1 MFLSATADVFIDL
14 PATRKGADFSSMI
27 DAVTKI
33 VTQNRDFSGV
43 ESITSEI
50 SNLVMSKVRY
60 ATKCECI
67 LRADYFTKSFA
78 GDKVSIG
85 SYGLIGKTVTTRNTG
100 EEDYIG
106 VEVTGLNACPCTMD
120 AERKKLISENPEYRD
135 IINSI
140 PVITHNQRN
149 RVKIVVQKI
158 SGVEIEADMLIK
170 VASDIIGSPV
180 ELGESLESDV
190 ALIYRQHK
198 NPQFVEDVVRNIACS
213 LKQKLQKLNIDPQI
227 LITSESEE
235 SVHRHNAFAEFAG
248 KLSDIMC

>member
-1 MFLSATADVFIDL
+1 
-14 PATRKGADFSSMI
+14 MI
-27 DAVTKI
+27 DAVTNV

-60 ATKCECI
+60 ATRCECI
-67 LRADYFTKSFA
+67 LKADYFTKSFE

-85 SYGLIGKTVTTRNTG
+85 SYGLIGKTVTSRNTG

-120 AERKKLISENPEYRD
+120 AERKKLISENPEYGD
-135 IINSI
+135 IMNNI

-149 RVKIVVQKI
+149 RVKILVQKI

-180 ELGESLESDV
+180 ELGKSLESDV
-190 ALIYRQHK
+190 ELIYRQHK

-213 LKQKLQKLNIDPQI
+213 LKQKLQKLNINPQV

-235 SVHRHNAFAEFAG
+235 SVHRHNAFAEFTG
-248 KLSDIMC
+248 KLSDITC